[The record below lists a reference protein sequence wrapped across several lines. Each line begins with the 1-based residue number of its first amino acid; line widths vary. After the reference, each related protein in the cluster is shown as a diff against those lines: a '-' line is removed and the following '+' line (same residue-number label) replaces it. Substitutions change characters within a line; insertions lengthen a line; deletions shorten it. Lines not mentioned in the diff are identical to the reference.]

1 MKKYI
6 GYAISFVI
14 GWFMI
19 ETILFLVNKVVPIV
33 RPFGPPIGAILG
45 VCLSLFIL
53 VLPGGK
59 DKRMHRFGCFLAGC
73 SVRVFW
79 IIRFALIQM
88 IDPFVQPVGIFLLT
102 VLIFA
107 GGIWAVI
114 GLQKR

>member
-1 MKKYI
+1 MKYI

-14 GWFMI
+14 GWFI
-19 ETILFLVNKVVPIV
+19 VETMLFFLNNIVPIV
-33 RPFGPPIGAILG
+33 KPFGPPIGAILG
-45 VCLSLFIL
+45 TCLFMVIF

-59 DKRMHRFGCFLAGC
+59 DKGIHRFGCFLFGC
-73 SVRVFW
+73 SVRGFW
-79 IIRFALIQM
+79 VIRFVLIQ
-88 IDPFVQPVGIFLLT
+88 IIGPLVQPVGIFLLT